1 MKTIIA
7 GALLMATASVTTIAI
22 ATAEPRVLIQ
32 HASVFDGESSELLLD
47 HDVLV
52 GGNLIAAVGRGL
64 DADGA
69 TVIDASGYTL
79 VPGLTDAH
87 VHLTIIDR
95 PEIAIFKNHWGFNG
109 ATASAMAERMLMRG
123 FTTVRDLGGPVSGL
137 KKAIDEGV
145 VSGPRILGSGPVISQ
160 TSGHGDFE
168 ITDQY
173 LADAFPGTP
182 SKQELFGWS
191 NLADGVP
198 EVTKAARLALRTGA
212 SQIKVMV
219 GGGVSSPYDPLDA
232 SQYSLDELRAVV
244 AEATNWGTYVSVHAF
259 TDDAVNRAIDA
270 GAKSIEHGPFLTETT
285 LQRMAEEG
293 VWLSPQV
300 FLTALT
306 PEQLGIQGTP
316 MGVKMAKVNENSTR
330 VMELASEIGVE
341 VAWGT
346 DTFGPARQ
354 QANQSQEFGARR
366 QFFNDIDILR
376 QATSGNARLFALSGE
391 RHPYR
396 EGPLG
401 VIKPGAYADLLL
413 VKGDPTQ
420 DISVL
425 GEPAANIHLIMKDGV
440 VVKNTLS
447 P

>member
-173 LADAFPGTP
+173 LADAFPGAP
-182 SKQELFGWS
+182 SKQGLFGWS

-232 SQYSLDELRAVV
+232 SQYSLNELRAVV

-285 LQRMAEEG
+285 LRGWLKRCLAPAG
-293 VWLSPQV
+293 VFDS
-300 FLTALT
+300 
-306 PEQLGIQGTP
+306 
-316 MGVKMAKVNENSTR
+316 VNSRTTR
-330 VMELASEIGVE
+330 YPRHTHGRQDGESE
-341 VAWGT
+341 
-346 DTFGPARQ
+346 
-354 QANQSQEFGARR
+354 
-366 QFFNDIDILR
+366 
-376 QATSGNARLFALSGE
+376 
-391 RHPYR
+391 
-396 EGPLG
+396 
-401 VIKPGAYADLLL
+401 
-413 VKGDPTQ
+413 
-420 DISVL
+420 
-425 GEPAANIHLIMKDGV
+425 
-440 VVKNTLS
+440 
-447 P
+447 